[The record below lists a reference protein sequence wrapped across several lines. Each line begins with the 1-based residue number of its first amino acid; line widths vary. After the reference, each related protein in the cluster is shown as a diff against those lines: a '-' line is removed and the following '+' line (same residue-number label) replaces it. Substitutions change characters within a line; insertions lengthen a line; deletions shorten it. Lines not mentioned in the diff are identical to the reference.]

1 MNAFKT
7 DFFVIYSSTIFTF
20 APVKPAYMTHPVIS
34 LKMFWILFLGLPSLY
49 EVLMKVI
56 SLFVVILVNAQI

>member
-1 MNAFKT
+1 
-7 DFFVIYSSTIFTF
+7 
-20 APVKPAYMTHPVIS
+20 MTHPVIS